1 MQNKKTAYLDNFGLN
16 AWNDLSFYLIFFVS
30 NFHRTDNKKRKSS
43 LRNSVRIQS
52 YFGPHFPAFGTNTER
67 YSQKKKKQPYF
78 CGTAKIIL
86 ESMVQFNFIMGL
98 IVSVINERR
107 VKNWTPTQASWRL
120 TLQKLINFP
129 HFLCDFCGMDKD
141 VLAFKFVK
149 SLRFQD

>member
-1 MQNKKTAYLDNFGLN
+1 
-16 AWNDLSFYLIFFVS
+16 
-30 NFHRTDNKKRKSS
+30 
-43 LRNSVRIQS
+43 
-52 YFGPHFPAFGTNTER
+52 
-67 YSQKKKKQPYF
+67 
-78 CGTAKIIL
+78 
-86 ESMVQFNFIMGL
+86 MVQFNFIMGL

-107 VKNWTPTQASWRL
+107 MKNWTPTQASWRL